1 MLEDLIRTSTQDE
14 VPEDENARE
23 TSLQLAR
30 TFRRGSEEIAL
41 AQRLHDRGT
50 SALTPDRLNTVLS
63 HATTPT
69 QRVQAA
75 RKMGVGRGEFDLA
88 MKLKSM
94 AEAKKEAQR

>member
-1 MLEDLIRTSTQDE
+1 MNGRHRCSW
-14 VPEDENARE
+14 
-23 TSLQLAR
+23 
-30 TFRRGSEEIAL
+30 RGHSNGGVKKSPW
-41 AQRLHDRGT
+41 HRGFT
-50 SALTPDRLNTVLS
+50 TAATTALTPDRLNTVLS

-88 MKLKSM
+88 LKLKSM